1 MTWSVD
7 SRYKC
12 TEYSY
17 VRTTFTISGVCSS
30 TVCFSTSKRQ
40 TEKILKILSGGWQG
54 QQATRDKCTAKQV
67 NEQRPDGV
75 ASRRFILP
83 TPTTTHT
90 GSRIGRNNL
99 NKQKQV
105 AEAIDT
111 LYGRNECG

>member
-1 MTWSVD
+1 M
-7 SRYKC
+7 
-12 TEYSY
+12 
-17 VRTTFTISGVCSS
+17 
-30 TVCFSTSKRQ
+30 
-40 TEKILKILSGGWQG
+40 
-54 QQATRDKCTAKQV
+54 

-83 TPTTTHT
+83 TPTTTTTHT